1 MKRWFNLESMHTIAM
16 IAVFGT
22 MFLMCMASLGL
33 LLYIEFSTAKLN
45 LEVKAQALKK
55 DAQVATPAQPSVA
68 KEGACGSN

>member
-1 MKRWFNLESMHTIAM
+1 MKRWFNLESIHIIAM
-16 IAVFGT
+16 VAVFGA
-22 MFLMCMASLGL
+22 MFLMCVASLGL